1 MSQKLIQEIARD
13 INIINMM
20 AQDIQK
26 KALQL
31 EEQIK
36 EKEVKLNEK

>member
-1 MSQKLIQEIARD
+1 MSSKLIEEIAKD

-20 AQDIQK
+20 MKDIQK

-36 EKEVKLNEK
+36 PKEEK